1 MTSVSSEGRE
11 AARRRRQTTVA
22 IKESMRDLRIQ
33 LARLQHSVGTRLE
46 LRDTDLDCLDLIG
59 RHGPLGPSALARLA
73 GVHPA
78 TLTGIL
84 DRLERAGWIARD
96 RDPADRRAVTVRI
109 VRDRAA
115 EIFDQYAGMNVALDR
130 ICASYDAAQLDVLAD
145 FLRRATE
152 AGRAATESPT

>member
-1 MTSVSSEGRE
+1 MSSVEPEGRDTT
-11 AARRRRQTTVA
+11 RRRRQTTVV
-22 IKESMRDLRIQ
+22 IKDSMRDLRIQ

-84 DRLERAGWIARD
+84 DRLERGGWIARD
-96 RDPADRRAVTVRI
+96 RHPADRRAVTI
-109 VRDRAA
+109 HINRDRAA
-115 EIFDQYAGMNVALDR
+115 EVFNQYAGMNAALDR
-130 ICASYDAAQLDVLAD
+130 ICAGYDTAQLDVLAD

-152 AGRAATESPT
+152 AGRTATDSPT